1 MKPLG
6 SLRFTYSAKTPSRLF
21 RGLFRSYCPESRKW
35 VPIRKGYDLCLPDL
49 VGKDDVLQMASDS
62 DGLGYQERAHGHT
75 KRGMPLR
82 FLTVTYGGGE
92 GKGSLTSNMG
102 VSCLTSSML
111 KI

>member
-1 MKPLG
+1 MKPRG

-35 VPIRKGYDLCLPDL
+35 VPIRKGYDFCLPDL

-62 DGLGYQERAHGHT
+62 EGLGIKGEGLWAYKAWYAAEIPYSDIRN
-75 KRGMPLR
+75 
-82 FLTVTYGGGE
+82 GE
-92 GKGSLTSNMG
+92 GKGSITSNMG